1 MPDNSKEAQAIWAFI
16 RGHVI
21 KEIRKQTADC
31 IRRRKMTVVSI
42 NAEDGT
48 IGVREAYGAT
58 LYVPAGK
65 NLGNVS
71 VGDQVLCEFTYGLT
85 NLRAVE
91 KA

>member
-1 MPDNSKEAQAIWAFI
+1 MQNNSKEAQAIWNFI

-21 KEIRKQTADC
+21 NEVRKQTADC
-31 IRRRKMTVVSI
+31 IRRRKMSVVAI
-42 NAEDGT
+42 NDEDGT
-48 IGVREAYGAT
+48 IGVREAYGDT
-58 LYVPAGK
+58 LYIPAGK
-65 NLGNVS
+65 NLGSVK